1 MAPAFL
7 SLLKVVHETAYEFDR
22 PVRFGPHR
30 LVLRPR
36 EGHDLQVERM
46 SLAITPAHTLEWCR
60 DVFGNSVATVD
71 FLAQAPELRI
81 VSELVIRRHEL
92 PRMPG
97 RPAVHVSHPVVY
109 DALEGPLVAAYLAPV
124 YPAEAAG
131 LKEWTAQAIA
141 GAGSGN
147 ALSVVSALNQA
158 IPRLIGYHRRLERG
172 VQTPLET
179 LARRTGSCR
188 DTATLLMEACRALG
202 IAARFASGYLDC
214 PASLAGHASTHAWAE
229 AYFPGR
235 GWTGFDPTLGE
246 PADDRHIT
254 LGLSNHPR
262 GVMPVSGVY
271 YGEKTAYRGMKV
283 AVKFGPPQE
292 RPSGTA
298 AG

>member
-1 MAPAFL
+1 M
-7 SLLKVVHETAYEFDR
+7 SLLKIIHETAYQYDR

-46 SLAITPAHTLEWCR
+46 SLAISPAHTLEWCR

-71 FLAQAPELRI
+71 FLAEAPELRI
-81 VSELVIRRHEL
+81 VSELAIRRREL

-97 RPAVHVSHPVVY
+97 RPPVHVSHPVVC
-109 DALEGPLVAAYLAPV
+109 DGLEGPLAAAYLAPV
-124 YPAEAAG
+124 YPAEASG
-131 LKEWTAQAIA
+131 LQDWAAQAISSA
-141 GAGSGN
+141 DSGN
-147 ALSVVSALNQA
+147 AVSVVSALNQA
-158 IPRLIGYHRRLERG
+158 IPRQIGYHRRLEGG

-214 PASLAGHASTHAWAE
+214 PASLAGRASAHAWAE

-235 GWTGFDPTLGE
+235 GWKGFDPTLGG
-246 PADDRHIT
+246 PADARHIT
-254 LGLSNHPR
+254 IGLSNHPR
-262 GVMPVSGVY
+262 GVMPVTGSY
-271 YGEKTAYRGMKV
+271 YGPKTAYLGMTV
-283 AVKFGPPQE
+283 AVKFEPPPD
-292 RPSGTA
+292 RPSGMA